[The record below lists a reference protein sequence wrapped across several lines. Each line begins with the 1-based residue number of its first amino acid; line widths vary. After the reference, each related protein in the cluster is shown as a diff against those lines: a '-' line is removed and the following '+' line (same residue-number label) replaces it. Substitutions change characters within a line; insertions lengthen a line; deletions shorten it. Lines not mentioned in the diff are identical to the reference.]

1 MKITNEILAK
11 DLVHNNYLDYTIAV
25 GSERALPDFADGLK
39 PIQRKAVWAAYTM
52 GLKHDKAP
60 IKSAKLTGAIM
71 GSFSP
76 HASSYSSVVLLA
88 QDACPTPLLDGQG
101 NWGFLANG
109 EAAAER
115 YTEVRLSEFSE
126 KYLLDEDYLAV
137 SDMIPN
143 YDDTTVEPLRLP
155 ALVPLLLLNGSK
167 GIAVGTRTNIP
178 NFTWK
183 SLKPVVL
190 KALEKEITWKDCK
203 KLEFDDILN
212 AKFAGTQEEFEEYLK
227 NGVGTLKFTV
237 ETEIKDKGIHIYS
250 LTSGIDTILD
260 KLNKQDWVYS
270 IDDMSNAKKI
280 DIFVKPKPIYKNELE
295 DIQKKIEKLLTNSIN
310 YSFATNMIEQTKEI
324 DVELGDK
331 KLYKLSAKYIETNIP
346 NYINKWISY
355 RLNLESKMLSNKI
368 EKLKLEKDR
377 LSFVVWSIDKLD
389 VIFKVLQSK
398 TENLEES
405 IQKELK
411 INKNQAK
418 IICIFTVK
426 QLSNLNKDTVNHKIS
441 ELENNIKTCE
451 IALVNVKET
460 VAEKIKQINIKS
472 NSYGKR

>member
-1 MKITNEILAK
+1 MKVTNEILAK

-60 IKSAKLTGAIM
+60 IKSAKLTGVIM

-76 HASSYSSVVLLA
+76 HADSYSSVVLLA

-109 EAAAER
+109 EAAASR

-137 SDMIPN
+137 TDMIPN

-183 SLKPVVL
+183 SLKPVIL

-212 AKFAGTQEEFEEYLK
+212 AKYAGTQEEFEEYLK
-227 NGVGTLKFTV
+227 TGTGTLKFTV

-250 LTSGIDTILD
+250 LTSGIDTVLD

-270 IDDMSNAKKI
+270 IDDMSNAKSI
-280 DIFVKPKPIYKNELE
+280 DIFVKPKPIYKNDLE

-310 YSFATNMIEQTKEI
+310 YSFSTNMIEQTKEI

-331 KLYKLSAKYIETNIP
+331 KLYKLGAKYIETNIVD
-346 NYINKWISY
+346 YINRWVKY
-355 RLNLESKMLSNKI
+355 RINLEKSMLSNKI
-368 EKLKLEKDR
+368 NKLTQEKEKLN
-377 LSFVVWSIDKLD
+377 FIVWSIDKLD
-389 VIFKVLQSK
+389 TIFKVLQSK
-398 TENLEES
+398 NDDLEEAM
-405 IQKELK
+405 QKALK
-411 INKNQAK
+411 ITEEQAK
-418 IICIFTVK
+418 IICGFTVR
-426 QLSNLNKDTVNHKIS
+426 QLSNLNKDTVNQKIS
-441 ELENNIKTCE
+441 ELESNIKTCE
-451 IALVNVKET
+451 TTLANVKET
-460 VAEKIKQINIKS
+460 VSEKIKQINLKS

>member
-1 MKITNEILAK
+1 MKITNEVLAK
-11 DLVHNNYLDYTIAV
+11 DLVEQNYIDYTISV
-25 GSERALPDFADGLK
+25 GSERALSDCYDGLK
-39 PIQRKAVWAAYTM
+39 PIQRKTVWAAYTM

-60 IKSAKLTGAIM
+60 IKSAKLTGTIM

-76 HASSYSSVVLLA
+76 HASSYGSVVLLA

-126 KYLLDEDYLAV
+126 KYLLDEDYLAI

-183 SLKPVVL
+183 SLKPIIL
-190 KALEKEITWKDCK
+190 KGLEKKLTWKDCK

-227 NGVGTLKFTV
+227 SGTGTLKFTV

-260 KLNKQDWVYS
+260 KLNKQDWIYS

-331 KLYKLSAKYIETNIP
+331 KLYKLGAKYIETNIP
-346 NYINKWISY
+346 DYINRWVKY
-355 RLNLESKMLSNKI
+355 RLDLEKRMLENKI
-368 EKLKLEKDR
+368 KAINSEK
-377 LSFVVWSIDKLD
+377 DKLD
-389 VIFKVLQSK
+389 FIVWAISKLDIIFKTLQSK
-398 TENLEES
+398 TTDLEGDM
-405 IQKELK
+405 QKALN
-411 INKNQAK
+411 INNEQAK
-418 IICIFTVK
+418 IICGFTIR
-426 QLSNLNKDTVNHKIS
+426 QLSNLNKDSLVSKIKDLTNQIDILTEQLNNLVQTVKDKIS
-441 ELENNIKTCE
+441 S
-451 IALVNVKET
+451 
-460 VAEKIKQINIKS
+460 INLKS
-472 NSYGKR
+472 NAYGKR

>member
-1 MKITNEILAK
+1 MKITDEVLAK

-39 PIQRKAVWAAYTM
+39 PIQRKAVWAAHTM

-143 YDDTTVEPLRLP
+143 YDDTTVEPLHLP

-183 SLKPVVL
+183 SLKSVIL
-190 KALEKEITWKDCK
+190 KALEKEINWKDCK

-212 AKFAGTQEEFEEYLK
+212 AKYAGTQEEFEDYLK
-227 NGVGTLKFTV
+227 TGTGTLKFTV

-250 LTSGIDTILD
+250 LTSGIDTVLD
-260 KLNKQDWVYS
+260 KLNKQDWIYS
-270 IDDMSNAKKI
+270 IDDMSNAKSI
-280 DIFVKPKPIYKNELE
+280 DIFVKPKPIYKNDLE

-310 YSFATNMIEQTKEI
+310 YSFSTNMIEQTKEI
-324 DVELGDK
+324 DVELDNK
-331 KLYKLSAKYIETNIP
+331 KLYKLGAKYIETNIP
-346 NYINKWISY
+346 EYINRWIKY
-355 RLNLESKMLSNKI
+355 RVNLEKKMLSNKI
-368 EKLKLEKDR
+368 NKLTQEKEKLN
-377 LSFVVWSIDKLD
+377 FVVWSIDKLD
-389 VIFKVLQSK
+389 TIFKVLQSK
-398 TENLEES
+398 NDNLEEAM
-405 IQKELK
+405 QKALK
-411 INKNQAK
+411 ITNEQAK
-418 IICIFTVK
+418 IICGFTIR
-426 QLSNLNKDTVNHKIS
+426 QLSNLNRDNLLSKINDLDKTVTDC
-441 ELENNIKTCE
+441 NNRLTNVIETIIEEIK
-451 IALVNVKET
+451 A
-460 VAEKIKQINIKS
+460 INFKS
-472 NSYGKR
+472 NAYGKR